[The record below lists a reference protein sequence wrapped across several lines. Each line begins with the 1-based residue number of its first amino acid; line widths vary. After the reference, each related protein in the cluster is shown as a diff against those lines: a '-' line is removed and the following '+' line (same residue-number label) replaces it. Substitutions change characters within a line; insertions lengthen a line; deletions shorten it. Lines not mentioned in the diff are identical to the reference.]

1 MADQFK
7 NAKKL
12 SKSIERNVKTKQ
24 IVQDY
29 QSPTIS
35 QNFKNKILER
45 KANPP
50 KTLSKKS
57 TKNPND
63 LAGQKGANP
72 VQSIQNKVYKNM
84 LQEIYSKR
92 PSLMQ
97 KPCQSKSVHQ
107 TSSLSKELAKN
118 LKLIAANDAVLQ
130 DSAQQV
136 GRKASQN
143 VIPVFFKFQDIKF
156 TKFMFLADEQP
167 KKQSNPIYEEFRQ
180 KSAPINRS
188 VSSEIPG
195 DLVPQK
201 SSEILN
207 PPRKEF
213 KDSSIPQIPG
223 KAIQSSGKSNEKS
236 PIFRPSSSRFLN
248 REKPTKQSRMVWPSK
263 APKNMAEI
271 IPALPLKVKNVKQ
284 KIVNTT
290 SSKSEVNLQGDLAGL
305 KIW

>member
-1 MADQFK
+1 MKTKQIVQDSTSARLQNLKNQKINDRNSSKMADQFK

-72 VQSIQNKVYKNM
+72 VQSIQDKVYKNM

-130 DSAQQV
+130 DLAQQV
-136 GRKASQN
+136 GQKTSQN

-156 TKFMFLADEQP
+156 TKFMSLADLKVELEIENA
-167 KKQSNPIYEEFRQ
+167 KALE
-180 KSAPINRS
+180 S
-188 VSSEIPG
+188 VELG
-195 DLVPQK
+195 T
-201 SSEILN
+201 
-207 PPRKEF
+207 
-213 KDSSIPQIPG
+213 
-223 KAIQSSGKSNEKS
+223 SSGFVPGTN
-236 PIFRPSSSRFLN
+236 
-248 REKPTKQSRMVWPSK
+248 
-263 APKNMAEI
+263 
-271 IPALPLKVKNVKQ
+271 
-284 KIVNTT
+284 
-290 SSKSEVNLQGDLAGL
+290 
-305 KIW
+305 